1 MSATNRGAIRN
12 GSDFYITPRKTIST
26 FLDVFKL
33 EGIEIFEPTAGNG
46 AIVQELWLRYH
57 AFCNITANDI
67 RDEQAALLEAGA
79 DRVFNLDFLKCNG
92 INPKPDV
99 IITNPPF
106 SIAQEIIEKCFEIAK
121 PETEVIMLL
130 RLAFLE
136 SKKRREF
143 WKKHPLTQL
152 YPLIERPSFTG
163 RGTDATAYG
172 WFVWSDK
179 RQPLIKSI

>member
-99 IITNPPF
+99 IITNPPY
-106 SIAQEIIEKCFEIAK
+106 SIAQEIIEKCFEIA
-121 PETEVIMLL
+121 PEAEIIMLL

-143 WKKHPLTQL
+143 WNKHPLTQL

-163 RGTDATAYG
+163 HGTDATAYG
-172 WFVWSDK
+172 WFVWSNK
-179 RQPLIKSI
+179 RQSVIKPI

>member
-12 GSDFYITPRKTIST
+12 EADFYITPSKTINT

-33 EGIEIFEPTAGNG
+33 EGEEILEPTAGNG
-46 AIVQELWLRYH
+46 AIIKELKKRYRM
-57 AFCNITANDI
+57 FITANDI
-67 RDEQAALLEAGA
+67 RDEHAALIQAGA
-79 DRVFNLDFLKCNG
+79 DRVYNLDFLKCNG
-92 INPKPDV
+92 INPQPDV
-99 IITNPPF
+99 IITNPPY
-106 SIAQEIIEKCFEIAK
+106 SIAQKIIEKCFEIAK
-121 PETEVIMLL
+121 PETEIIMLL

-163 RGTDATAYG
+163 HGTDATAYG
-172 WFVWSDK
+172 WFVWSNK
-179 RQPLIKSI
+179 RKPLIKPI